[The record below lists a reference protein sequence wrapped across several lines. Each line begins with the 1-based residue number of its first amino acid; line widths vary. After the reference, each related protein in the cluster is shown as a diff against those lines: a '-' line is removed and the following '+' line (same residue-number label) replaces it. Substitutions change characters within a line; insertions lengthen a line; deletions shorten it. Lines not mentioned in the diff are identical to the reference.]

1 MSENGNYEARRA
13 ARGAEPRPRA
23 RPWRRRLVLVG
34 LLVLFCLV
42 GSTFMVGWF
51 RFTRVYTMSARV
63 RAAVVAL
70 SPIVD
75 ARLIE
80 LKVKAGDH
88 VTRGEL
94 LGRLDDTELR
104 AALQAA
110 KATATIKESGAEAA
124 RAEFRLTEASLKAD
138 IGAAHAQVKTAEAN
152 SIFSEANKTARENRL
167 PDEVRAA
174 EARYNEAQANLR
186 RLKLGPPRQEILVA
200 QARLEATQATLELLE
215 LDVEKSQQLV
225 TEGIESEHLLRVR
238 RTQRLKQE
246 KVVREAELHL
256 EKVIAGPSGN
266 EIEAAEHAL
275 ANLEAQLALARNG
288 RSEVESLAAEVE
300 IRRTQ
305 QDEAGARLAQAEA
318 RESSLDISRERI
330 RAAEAELA
338 KAKAE
343 VDRAEAVLD
352 NLNFVSPVDGTV
364 TRTFDDIGEVCRKGV
379 PCILVAD
386 AGRERW
392 IEGFVEDQDA
402 MLVNVGNHARI
413 QVPAGIGK
421 YVPGIVEQVGMHT
434 QSLDG
439 GPPGASPRFPQP
451 ERVWVQIRPLEPLRE
466 SPITG
471 TSAKVVI
478 RIR

>member
-1 MSENGNYEARRA
+1 
-13 ARGAEPRPRA
+13 
-23 RPWRRRLVLVG
+23 
-34 LLVLFCLV
+34 
-42 GSTFMVGWF
+42 
-51 RFTRVYTMSARV
+51 
-63 RAAVVAL
+63 
-70 SPIVD
+70 
-75 ARLIE
+75 
-80 LKVKAGDH
+80 
-88 VTRGEL
+88 
-94 LGRLDDTELR
+94 
-104 AALQAA
+104 
-110 KATATIKESGAEAA
+110 
-124 RAEFRLTEASLKAD
+124 
-138 IGAAHAQVKTAEAN
+138 
-152 SIFSEANKTARENRL
+152 
-167 PDEVRAA
+167 
-174 EARYNEAQANLR
+174 
-186 RLKLGPPRQEILVA
+186 
-200 QARLEATQATLELLE
+200 
-215 LDVEKSQQLV
+215 
-225 TEGIESEHLLRVR
+225 
-238 RTQRLKQE
+238 
-246 KVVREAELHL
+246 VREAELHL
-256 EKVIAGPSGN
+256 EKLIAGPSGN